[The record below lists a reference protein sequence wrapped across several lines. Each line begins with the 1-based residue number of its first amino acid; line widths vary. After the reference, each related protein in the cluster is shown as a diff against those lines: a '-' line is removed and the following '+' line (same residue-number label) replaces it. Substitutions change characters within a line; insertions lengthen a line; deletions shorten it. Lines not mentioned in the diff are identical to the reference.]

1 MIEIKITKDLSLNGL
16 ISNLTINDNNLVITS
31 NELISF
37 STAEGI
43 AKNLISKG
51 YNQIKK
57 ITFKE
62 LITI

>member
-1 MIEIKITKDLSLNGL
+1 MIDIKITKDLSLKGL
-16 ISNLTINDNNLVITS
+16 VTKLTIDEDNLTITS

-37 STAEGI
+37 STAESI
-43 AKNLISKG
+43 AKDLTSKG
-51 YNQIKK
+51 YNQINK